1 MTDTYSG
8 SPSIAARLNRLP
20 VTRVHL
26 LAVAIIGLGLF
37 FDVYEIFLAGTLS
50 AVLQEDF
57 QLSPD
62 ELKLVLASAFL
73 GQFIG
78 AITFGR
84 LADRLGRRKAFMI
97 NLAIYSVFSVIG
109 GLAPNA
115 EVLIAARF
123 IAGLGLGP
131 ELALADAY
139 LSDLLPARKRG
150 RFLAWAYTIAFMGVP
165 AAGFLGHWLVPL
177 SPLGLEGWRWMFL
190 IGGLGALFVW
200 VLRQFLP
207 ESPRWLESVGRTEE
221 ADRLVTRWEDEARA
235 AGHELPEPSAEE
247 RTVPRRRLPVRSL
260 FAGRYAKRTFM
271 LWVLNA
277 LEVFGYYGFGS
288 LAPLVLLAKGYDI
301 VGSLQF
307 LALVYI
313 GYPLGSALSLP
324 IIERFERKYLIAATA
339 FGMAAF
345 GLAFGFATS
354 AVWVVVWGFAFTVIS
369 NVFSNAFHVYLGE
382 IYPTALRA
390 TAAGAAY
397 SISRIATGALPF
409 ILIPVL
415 DSQGPG
421 AVFTVV
427 AVALGLLIVNV
438 LALGPRTTG
447 IALEVASPA
456 DGEGPG
462 GEQGEPRT
470 AGEAGHATT
479 PDQGR
484 TP

>member
-1 MTDTYSG
+1 MTDTYSD
-8 SPSIAARLNRLP
+8 SVSIAARLNRLP
-20 VTRVHL
+20 ITRVHL
-26 LAVAIIGLGLF
+26 LAVGIIGLGLF
-37 FDVYEIFLAGTLS
+37 FDVYEIFLTGTLS
-50 AVLQEDF
+50 AVLREDF
-57 QLSPD
+57 QLSSE
-62 ELKLVLASAFL
+62 ELALVLASVFL

-84 LADRLGRRKAFMI
+84 LADRLGRRRAFML
-97 NLAIYSVFSVIG
+97 NLAIYSIFSVVG
-109 GLAPNA
+109 GLAPNV

-139 LSDLLPARKRG
+139 LSDLMPARKRG
-150 RFLAWAYTIAFMGVP
+150 RFLAWAYTLAFMGVP
-165 AAGFLGHWLVPL
+165 AAGFLGYWLVPL
-177 SPLGLEGWRWMFL
+177 SPLGLEGWRWLFL
-190 IGGLGALFVW
+190 LGGLGALLVW

-207 ESPRWLESVGRTEE
+207 ESPRWLESVGRTQE
-221 ADRLVTRWEDEARA
+221 ADEIVTKWERLARE
-235 AGHELPEPSAEE
+235 AGHELPEPNTAE
-247 RTVPRRRLPVRSL
+247 RTVPQRRLPVRSL
-260 FAGRYAKRTFM
+260 FVGRYAKRTFM

-288 LAPLVLLAKGYDI
+288 LAPLVLLSKGYDI
-301 VGSLQF
+301 VGSLAF
-307 LALVYI
+307 LAFVYI

-324 IIERFERKYLIAATA
+324 IIERFERKNLIAATA

-345 GLAFGFATS
+345 GLLFGFATS
-354 AVWVVVWGFAFTVIS
+354 AVWIVAWGFAFTVIS

-397 SISRIATGALPF
+397 SISRIVTGALPF

-421 AVFTVV
+421 AVFTIV
-427 AVALGLLIVNV
+427 AIALGLLIVDV
-438 LALGPRTTG
+438 LVLGPATTG
-447 IALEVASPA
+447 IALEVANPA
-456 DGEGPG
+456 EDDPPDGEPG
-462 GEQGEPRT
+462 APGA
-470 AGEAGHATT
+470 AGQAPES
-479 PDQGR
+479 DQRR